1 MTLQSYDDIQKGY
14 KKNIYAYK
22 KMFKLFLVYLLSLPI
37 KIFLIIFSIHNGSY
51 LPVWGWI
58 ILFIRKVFVIA
69 LPLSCESIDIFLNIN
84 TVLYYDI
91 WAASSKKNVTYMEN
105 NWRMKATNISK
116 VSLVNLSN
124 EEKINLGLIKST
136 GSKYL
141 KIELKNEK
149 VKYFY
154 VQNFT
159 NKQIDYVINKLNNEP
174 RCQVPKISSYLLYK
188 IFFSIAIL
196 F

>member
-1 MTLQSYDDIQKGY
+1 MEPISNTNTIRYRMIFA
-14 KKNIYAYK
+14 KKKI
-22 KMFKLFLVYLLSLPI
+22 F
-37 KIFLIIFSIHNGSY
+37 KIFLIYLLTVPYKIFALVY
-51 LPVWGWI
+51 LRHIVNLEVLTWS
-58 ILFIRKVFVIA
+58 LFVLFKMIGIF
-69 LPLSCESIDIFLNIN
+69 LTFFGEFIDIRIDSHE
-84 TVLYYDI
+84 VLYFDFAV
-91 WAASSKKNVTYMEN
+91 AAFKKNSDYIKN
-105 NWRMKATNISK
+105 NWRMNFFYISK

-159 NKQIDYVINKLNNEP
+159 NQQIDFVINKLNNEP
-174 RCQVPKISSYLLYK
+174 RCQLPKISSYILYK
-188 IFFSIAIL
+188 IFMWIVFL